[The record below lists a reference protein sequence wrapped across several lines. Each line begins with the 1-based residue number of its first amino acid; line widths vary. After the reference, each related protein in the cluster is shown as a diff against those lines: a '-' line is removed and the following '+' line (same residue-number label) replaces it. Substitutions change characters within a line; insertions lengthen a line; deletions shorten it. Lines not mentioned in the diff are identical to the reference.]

1 MDLAKSSILK
11 NRSLGKENNDKGRV
25 IDGSWVF
32 RGGGVGRDTSA
43 YTNTVERNWTLK
55 ENALQYGR
63 RKHHLED
70 YLAKVAFQM
79 QHPEA
84 DRQMHPS
91 LLAAV
96 QLSPPGH

>member
-25 IDGSWVF
+25 IDG
-32 RGGGVGRDTSA
+32 A
-43 YTNTVERNWTLK
+43 YTNAVERNWTLK

>member
-25 IDGSWVF
+25 IDG
-32 RGGGVGRDTSA
+32 A
-43 YTNTVERNWTLK
+43 YTNAVERNWTLK

-70 YLAKVAFQM
+70 YLAKVAFRCNIQR
-79 QHPEA
+79 PTG
-84 DRQMHPS
+84 RCTLPSWLRFSS
-91 LLAAV
+91 LLQATNGKV
-96 QLSPPGH
+96 LGSKGVNHE

>member
-25 IDGSWVF
+25 IDG
-32 RGGGVGRDTSA
+32 A